1 MVDTQTNEPFLISIS
16 EAAKRLGLSTSSF
29 YQGLSSG
36 RIGPMGVKIGKRR
49 LFDPEELR
57 AWVKAGC
64 PPRRQWMNLRGKG
77 D

>member
-1 MVDTQTNEPFLISIS
+1 MVNTQTNEPLLISAS

-57 AWVKAGC
+57 VWVKAGC
-64 PPRRQWMNLRGKG
+64 PPRMLWMNIREKG
-77 D
+77 G